1 MQLKILLLLAFLDQ
15 ENDYWITFFR
25 TLMPSGS
32 SRNVHDSSFFFFNCK
47 LNFAEMPSEIRLLDK
62 NGVYAAFCS

>member
-25 TLMPSGS
+25 TLISSGS
-32 SRNVHDSSFFFFNCK
+32 SRNIHDFFLNYK

-62 NGVYAAFCS
+62 SGVYAASCS